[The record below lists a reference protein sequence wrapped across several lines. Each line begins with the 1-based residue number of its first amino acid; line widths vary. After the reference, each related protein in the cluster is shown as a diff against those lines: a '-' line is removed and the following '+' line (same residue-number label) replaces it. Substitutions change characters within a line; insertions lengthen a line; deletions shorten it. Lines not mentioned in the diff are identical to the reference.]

1 VRRID
6 SHADLVHALHYLCA
20 KEGQAAVALLLQ
32 AAAAAVGLAVGDA
45 HQADAHAIQHIHAI
59 HFVFQ
64 HGGAFNNG
72 DPCDLALCLGT
83 ENVIHLFALDQEVLM
98 GNIGQAHTQIIDHIV
113 PLPAVLGG
121 NHAAAVHQ
129 VIEHAVPGRLG
140 QCAVGGKGT
149 ALAHLIKGLLDMLR
163 ETERMLMQ
171 ADHGMGGDHVLVELL
186 LLRGQVNNVLT
197 KLIALGCQ
205 LKRGIV
211 YTRLQKLI
219 RLVALVTGFQRLLHV
234 QFLLIHINTY
244 KYIVSDGKTQGICR
258 TVFVLS

>member
-1 VRRID
+1 
-6 SHADLVHALHYLCA
+6 
-20 KEGQAAVALLLQ
+20 
-32 AAAAAVGLAVGDA
+32 
-45 HQADAHAIQHIHAI
+45 
-59 HFVFQ
+59 
-64 HGGAFNNG
+64 
-72 DPCDLALCLGT
+72 
-83 ENVIHLFALDQEVLM
+83 M

-219 RLVALVTGFQRLLHV
+219 RLVALVTGFQCLLHV